1 MYAILSN
8 GALVSLCEKPRYVK
22 KHKRTGVYVEA
33 EEADAVAVAVSGM
46 LYNIDGQEL
55 IKGAPQAIVVE
66 REASEYIFQN
76 KAHIEENAE
85 SANSAIITME
95 DALCEMDMISQERM
109 TAMEDALCEL
119 DMAVSAAK

>member
-22 KHKRTGVYVEA
+22 RHERTGVYVET
-33 EEADAVAVAVSGM
+33 EEADAVAVAVSGT
-46 LYNIDGQEL
+46 LYNIHGQEL
-55 IKGAPQAIVVE
+55 IKGAQQAIVVE

-85 SANSAIITME
+85 NTNSAIITME
-95 DALCEMDMISQERM
+95 DALCEMDMTSQTKM

-119 DMAVSAAK
+119 DMAMSAVK